1 MSEPKADQQPSH
13 KNTGSQGHV
22 YPQPQPEAEA
32 PSKKVSVLNI
42 VSSILGIIIVA
53 IFIVISIFV
62 DVRLNEVDYTYSANF
77 GQNWANGPI
86 NGLDVEATGICP
98 YGSSYVLSNV
108 KFPGFKSGCFCPPD
122 KYFEGQCSEDQKK
135 KNCQYFP
142 ESSPKATYSWGGA
155 ICADRQ
161 DLTYFALNKTN
172 PTAKDK
178 DCPEHFKPCG
188 LLDSIESKLCVKD
201 EDNCPL
207 NFIQIVP
214 KDQTV
219 KTAFA
224 TKTQPI
230 SNGDKNLVFS
240 NENNNGR
247 IVNQFTVLDHK
258 PCADAAENRIQLD
271 AVEYKCKNE
280 IAGKLFDEEWQLLDD
295 MPLEQFVEDNALT
308 AQMTQYPFYS
318 QLKTRK
324 LSLFYR
330 NYIGLNDTCRNLSLT
345 LSSANDIPQHFINLQ
360 NFVQTSNIDYL
371 SPVTIVIFVIIFICL
386 VFKIY
391 LAATFGSDSYQLYI
405 NTTAAFSSILLL
417 IISLVSTISISNA
430 RNSYIWFSNYPDC
443 SDPLNQAIL
452 EKFDSKIQAAYALGV
467 VFTLLNLIMFFILV
481 IEYLLKNCYEEVP
494 VYEEEEENLEGGVK
508 DVKDEDK
515 SKKSSNKD
523 KGGKQGSKK
532 EKKDLNKSSHSIN
545 DEDKDEHDKM
555 LDETKKN
562 K

>member
-1 MSEPKADQQPSH
+1 MSEPKADQQPIQNNPASVAPSH
-13 KNTGSQGHV
+13 TKSK
-22 YPQPQPEAEA
+22 PDAEA
-32 PSKKVSVLNI
+32 PSKKVSLLNI
-42 VSSILGIIIVA
+42 ISSVFGIIIIA
-53 IFIVISIFV
+53 IFIVLSIFV
-62 DVRLNEVDYTYSANF
+62 DIRLNEVDYTYSSNF
-77 GQNWANGPI
+77 GQNWANGPL

-122 KYFEGQCSEDQKK
+122 KYFEGQCNEDQKK
-135 KNCQYFP
+135 KNCQFFP
-142 ESSPKATYSWGGA
+142 ESAPKATYSWGGA

-161 DLTYFALNKTN
+161 DDTYFALNKTN
-172 PTAKDK
+172 PTAKNK
-178 DCPEHFKPCG
+178 DCPKDHKPCG
-188 LLDSIESKLCVKD
+188 LLDSIDSLLCIKD
-201 EDNCPL
+201 EDKCPL
-207 NFIQIVP
+207 NFIQIIS
-214 KDQTV
+214 KGQEAKQD
-219 KTAFA
+219 FA

-230 SNGDKNLVFS
+230 SNGDKTLVFS
-240 NENNNGR
+240 NENNKGR

-280 IAGKLFDEEWQLLDD
+280 IAGKLFDESWQFLDD
-295 MPLEQFVEDNALT
+295 MPLEQFVDDNALT
-308 AQMTQYPFYS
+308 AQMSQYPFYS
-318 QLKTRK
+318 QLKNRK

-330 NYIGLNDTCRNLSLT
+330 NYIGLNETCRNLSLT
-345 LSSANDIPQHFINLQ
+345 LASSKDIPQHFINMQ
-360 NFVQTSNIDYL
+360 NYVQTSNIDFI
-371 SPVTIVIFVIIFICL
+371 SPVTIVIFVIILLCL
-386 VFKIY
+386 IFKIY
-391 LAATFGSDSYQLYI
+391 LAASFGSESYKLYI
-405 NTTAAFSSILLL
+405 NTTAAFCSILLL

-443 SDPLNQAIL
+443 SDPLNQAL
-452 EKFDSKIQAAYALGV
+452 LNKFDSKLQAAYTLGV

-481 IEYLLKNCYEEVP
+481 LEYLLKNCYEEVP
-494 VYEEEEENLEGGVK
+494 IYEEEEENLEGGVK

-523 KGGKQGSKK
+523 KGSKQGSKK
-532 EKKDLNKSSHSIN
+532 ERKDLNRSSNSIN